1 MRRLAAFA
9 LTASLLGTAT
19 APAWAAGDCPDGDWF
34 CEPAPAAEP
43 AEPAAT
49 PAPEASPRG
58 GAARRRAPPSF
69 EPPPPPPPGLEEDGP
84 MQIDVEPMPPPRP
97 RHRRGFR
104 EWGVNLHANIGLM
117 GNDDRMSPNADMN
130 GLGGALRFRPIPHIA
145 IEGAAEFLWGTDY
158 NGFQRFEQALL
169 VNGLFYANPRSSVQ
183 LYGIVGFG
191 FGAAFLDSGVAA
203 DGQPVL
209 RDETYS
215 YRGGQLGV
223 GVEGRVTRHFAL
235 GADLIGFLRWRADRG
250 RGSEPEFVDPVTH
263 RTSNTSTG
271 GLLRLGA
278 TFYW

>member
-1 MRRLAAFA
+1 MH
-9 LTASLLGTAT
+9 
-19 APAWAAGDCPDGDWF
+19 
-34 CEPAPAAEP
+34 
-43 AEPAAT
+43 
-49 PAPEASPRG
+49 
-58 GAARRRAPPSF
+58 
-69 EPPPPPPPGLEEDGP
+69 
-84 MQIDVEPMPPPRP
+84 IDVERVQPPRP

-117 GNDDRMSPNADMN
+117 GNDEAMSPNADMN

-145 IEGAAEFLWGTDY
+145 IEGAAELLWGTDY

-169 VNGLFYANPRSSVQ
+169 VNGLFYANPRGAVQ

-209 RDETYS
+209 RDETYA
-215 YRGGQLGV
+215 YRGGQLGF
-223 GVEGRVTRHFAL
+223 GIEGRVTRHFAL

-263 RTSNTSTG
+263 RTSNTSSG